1 MPEPAVP
8 AVWSLQRLAQEL
20 PEDTV
25 IWATPSVQQTVG
37 ETLRWP
43 IVDVAAGF
51 PTDAGAVIV
60 VGGGTLIDH
69 AKRERHTRAPQV
81 RLVAIPSLWG
91 SGAEASP
98 IVVTTHPDHKEVCI
112 DDGFLPDV
120 RVVWP
125 ELAQNAPMHLM
136 RYACGDTW
144 SHALEGFVCPLA
156 TDDLRLEL
164 AGTMHELLTLPI
176 GYDSRWFDVSARAC
190 AAQARAGVGL
200 DHGIAHVL
208 EPVLR
213 AAHPG
218 DGWGH
223 ARLCSAFLSPV
234 LHLLVSVSDK
244 AQGLVSAYGLDLAA
258 IESAAHSVGSADD
271 YAACLPTLMD
281 CWPRVLRDPCT
292 RTSCVVIRPSYVSYF
307 Q

>member
-1 MPEPAVP
+1 
-8 AVWSLQRLAQEL
+8 
-20 PEDTV
+20 
-25 IWATPSVQQTVG
+25 
-37 ETLRWP
+37 
-43 IVDVAAGF
+43 VDVAAGF
-51 PTDAGAVIV
+51 PTDASTLIV

-125 ELAQNAPMHLM
+125 KLADNAPADLV

-144 SHALEGFVCPLA
+144 SHALEGFLCPLA
-156 TDDLRLEL
+156 TDDLRVEL
-164 AGTMHELLTLPI
+164 AGILHELMTLPI

-190 AAQARAGVGL
+190 AAQARSGVGL

-213 AAHPG
+213 AAHSTS
-218 DGWGH
+218 GWGH
-223 ARLCSAFLSPV
+223 ARLCSAFLAPV

-244 AQGLVSAYGLDLAA
+244 TQGLVGAYGLDLAA
-258 IESAAHSVGSADD
+258 IEAAARSVGSPDD
-271 YAACLPTLMD
+271 YVACLPTLIE

-292 RTSCVVIRPSYVSYF
+292 RTSCVVIRPGYLSYF